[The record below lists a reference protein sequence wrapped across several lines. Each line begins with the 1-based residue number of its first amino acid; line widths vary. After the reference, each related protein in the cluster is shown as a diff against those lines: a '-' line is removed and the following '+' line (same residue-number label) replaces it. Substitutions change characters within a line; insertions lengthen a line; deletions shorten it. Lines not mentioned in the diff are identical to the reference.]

1 MSQERDQMISEIDG
15 SEKKDFDSIVTR
27 KYRLT
32 NIDPKKSFADVED
45 FFNHSSSIVVEPA
58 IIETHIK
65 NDEDHG
71 VIKSAE
77 MDADMKSVI
86 IVREFKDEKVYKSWL
101 EHAEKLED
109 IDDQVTE
116 QSMDVEPNWAYR
128 FDNGDFKR

>member
-1 MSQERDQMISEIDG
+1 MTDG
-15 SEKKDFDSIVTR
+15 YGMGFSTELMVNENNMDENDFI
-27 KYRLT
+27 
-32 NIDPKKSFADVED
+32 NI
-45 FFNHSSSIVVEPA
+45 
-58 IIETHIK
+58 
-65 NDEDHG
+65 
-71 VIKSAE
+71 AE